1 MSAEPWA
8 RTITVSTEP
17 RVRVGCS
24 KCAATG
30 QDRGVWTTA
39 AEADQVITDE
49 VHRGRVVRLEP
60 GVDLHVD
67 SLVVVEAQHL
77 PAAVPM
83 PVERAVQWGE
93 LFEEVGETQWPAFL
107 AWVESAAHVE
117 DGDGLPSA
125 DAFEERYCGQWES
138 FEEYAREWA
147 EGAGLT
153 LEWPEV
159 AVTYFDW
166 SRWARDPRH
175 DCTVADA
182 PGGVY
187 VFRDL

>member
-1 MSAEPWA
+1 MSA
-8 RTITVSTEP
+8 TTEP
-17 RVRVGCS
+17 RVRVGCTR
-24 KCAATG
+24 CAATG

-39 AEADQVITDE
+39 AEAAVVLTDE
-49 VHRGRVVRLEP
+49 VHRGRIVTLRR

-107 AWVESAAHVE
+107 AWVDSGAHVE
-117 DGDGLPSA
+117 DGDGLPSVG
-125 DAFEERYCGQWES
+125 AFEERYCGQWES
-138 FEEYAREWA
+138 FEDYAAQLVEDSGLQ
-147 EGAGLT
+147 EG
-153 LEWPEV
+153 WPDE
-159 AVTYFDW
+159 AKRYFDLG
-166 SRWARDPRH
+166 RWARDERAGY
-175 DCTVADA
+175 TVVDA
-182 PGGVY
+182 RSAGVH